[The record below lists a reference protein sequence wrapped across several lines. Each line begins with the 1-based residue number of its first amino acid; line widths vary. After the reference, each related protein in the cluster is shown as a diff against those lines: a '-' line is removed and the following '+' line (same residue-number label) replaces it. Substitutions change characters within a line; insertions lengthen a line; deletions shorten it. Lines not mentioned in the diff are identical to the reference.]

1 MAFKSKELQ
10 KMIVSLNQK
19 DDMLQK
25 YQLQVLRSNEAGA
38 KSKSNPKLVKSSKP
52 RGLQKV
58 SSGVFHNQ
66 LNKNAPKNFFK
77 LDFNSKRASE
87 LAKPL
92 LRSAVEGKSELCKGF
107 GNENIAR
114 WNNLKIPGTDE
125 ADTKH
130 TPAKEFRKEQMDS
143 RLQRTNSV
151 PLMSSIKY
159 TKEVYYV
166 KNNKKG
172 KREEKKAADSRSR
185 PVQSDTHSCNFE
197 LVARDEE
204 ENVVFEND
212 VKVLAKR
219 LEFDEAAKQAGQSIV
234 VIEDLVIQPSE
245 KGKRRNV
252 FNRIKCNLRKS
263 RSMQHDLVRLRT
275 GSPKDILEQKG
286 THLKESIFKRSG
298 YEQPGPRYISRYDN
312 LSESTPAKEN

>member
-1 MAFKSKELQ
+1 
-10 KMIVSLNQK
+10 MIVSLNQK

-25 YQLQVLRSNEAGA
+25 YQLQVLRNNEAGA

-66 LNKNAPKNFFK
+66 VNKNAPKNFFK

-92 LRSAVEGKSELCKGF
+92 LRSAVEGKSELCKGL

-114 WNNLKIPGTDE
+114 WNNLKIPDTDDGECNRGFE
-125 ADTKH
+125 ADTKQ

-172 KREEKKAADSRSR
+172 KREEKKAVDSKSR

-204 ENVVFEND
+204 DNALLEND

-219 LEFDEAAKQAGQSIV
+219 LEFDEADKKTGQGIV
-234 VIEDLVIQPSE
+234 VIEDLVIQPTE

-275 GSPKDILEQKG
+275 GSPKDILDQKD
-286 THLKESIFKRSG
+286 TYIKESIFKRSG
-298 YEQPGPRYISRYDN
+298 YGQPGPRYISRYDN